1 LGKAGL
7 SRMAIKVRFR
17 NYRLVLKYLLH
28 NMDGRYIT
36 QSAILDFVSALYYSM
51 HNFWVGSVD

>member
-1 LGKAGL
+1 
-7 SRMAIKVRFR
+7 MAIKVRFR